1 MRMKILS
8 KLDFH
13 LDLKNRRINILKAT
27 VTSITGFYEAFV
39 SMFMSKRTWT
49 PELDAEIKYVCNSVL
64 DNNGSISV
72 CDDDVINSENYKKFE
87 KWLSML
93 LRMGKRHIT
102 VLRYLDITIMTEGLH
117 RAGQDDVDAH
127 ARRFDIR
134 IIRNST
140 RLATFD
146 DGEMSDYYKDKVLTD
161 GQACK
166 ILGFE
171 LPNEID
177 HNGKTYV
184 KSTNG
189 YVLKEYENNK
199 DVKRG
204 LYMLGIPSNFISKIN
219 LCEWGHVFKER
230 CDGGGA
236 NPEVKEW
243 AEQVMKQ
250 ITEFHKEITRDYVLS
265 IQN

>member
-1 MRMKILS
+1 MRVAVK
-8 KLDFH
+8 
-13 LDLKNRRINILKAT
+13 
-27 VTSITGFYEAFV
+27 SITGFDDAFA

-49 PELDAEIKYVCNSVL
+49 PELDEEIRNVCKNVL
-64 DNNGSISV
+64 DSDGRLRDYQDEESL
-72 CDDDVINSENYKKFE
+72 DKFN
-87 KWLSML
+87 KWLGML
-93 LRMGKRHIT
+93 LRMGRRHIT
-102 VLRYLDITIMTEGLH
+102 VLRYIDISIMTEGLH

-127 ARRFDIR
+127 ARRFDNR

-140 RLATFD
+140 RLATYKED
-146 DGEMSDYYKDKVLTD
+146 EMSTYYKDKVLTD

-171 LPNEID
+171 LPNKLEYD
-177 HNGKTYV
+177 GKTYV

-230 CDGGGA
+230 CIDGGA

-243 AEQVMKQ
+243 AEHVMMQ
-250 ITEFHKEITRDYVLS
+250 ITNFHKDITRDYVLS

>member
-1 MRMKILS
+1 MFIE
-8 KLDFH
+8 
-13 LDLKNRRINILKAT
+13 

-49 PELDAEIKYVCNSVL
+49 HELDEKIKT
-64 DNNGSISV
+64 V
-72 CDDDVINSENYKKFE
+72 CDNVVTKKGDINYYATLEDKEQFS
-87 KWLSML
+87 KWLNML
-93 LRMGKRHIT
+93 LKMGKRHIT
-102 VLRYLDITIMTEGLH
+102 VLRFIDITIMTEGIH
-117 RAGQDDVDAH
+117 RAGQDDIDAH
-127 ARRFDIR
+127 AMRFNNR
-134 IIRNST
+134 IIRSST
-140 RLATFD
+140 RLATFA
-146 DGEMSDYYKDKVLTD
+146 DGEVSDFYKNKVLTD
-161 GQACK
+161 GQVCK
-166 ILGFE
+166 SLGYE
-171 LPNEID
+171 LPNKIE
-177 HNGKTYV
+177 HEGKTYV

-230 CDGGGA
+230 CADGGA

-250 ITEFHKEITRDYVLS
+250 ITEYHKEITRDYVLS